1 MKKTI
6 KINNIPSQESSL
18 NQVMDNFILNCQ
30 IRGLSQATLNNY
42 SSTCKMFLEVIG
54 NKSLES
60 LSTHDINRFI
70 VYLQQ
75 RGNNNTSINTRLK
88 SFKSFLNYADVTLSI
103 PNLKTTSP
111 IKVPYTDEEIK
122 KLLKKPVVQSYT
134 QYRNHAIVSTLI
146 ATGMRSRT
154 LLGLKIK
161 DVNFDNDTIFLNEVK
176 NNKKYFIPLSSTLKQ
191 TLKYYLSLYTHE
203 PNDYLFVNLYGEPL
217 DRNALKQTIRDYN
230 LKRGV
235 TKTSIHLFRHTFAY
249 NYIRNGGNVMYLQN
263 ILGHSKLE
271 TTKIY
276 LAIQTDDLQKNFDDY
291 CMLDQMQRK
300 GIKLKNKK

>member
-88 SFKSFLNYADVTLSI
+88 SFKSFLNYADIALSI

-146 ATGMRSRT
+146 ATGIRSRT

-161 DVNFDNDTIFLNEVK
+161 DVNFNNDTIFLNEVK

-191 TLKYYLSLYTHE
+191 TLKYYLSLYTHD

>member
-6 KINNIPSQESSL
+6 KINNIPSQESNL
-18 NQVMDNFILNCQ
+18 NQVMDNFILDCQ

-60 LSTHDINRFI
+60 LSTHDVNRFI
-70 VYLQQ
+70 VYLRQ

-191 TLKYYLSLYTHE
+191 TLKYYLSLYTHD
-203 PNDYLFVNLYGEPL
+203 PDDYLFVNLYGEPL